1 MASANWEQ
9 SLAKII
15 SRTNGNL
22 QTMNSKYSGE
32 SLSTVDRSLGGGGGG
47 GHEGGTTGAHDR
59 WGQVRR
65 SVGPRVGGGGFGDGH
80 GQNHGQN
87 HGHGQNQNLPP
98 SSSDSKGFSSS
109 KGSSSTSSASMGVDS
124 SSLEA
129 GILRQVQRMLDDK
142 FVIVD
147 RSVDSLRQQ
156 LASVASDVS
165 RVSTEVSSLSRA
177 VAAQEAV
184 SESVRHDMNGRRPML
199 AKLESWVSDEDSW
212 RSTADSR
219 ISLTVNDVKQMDIRV
234 EALQTAVTNR
244 ASSTEMKL
252 ALDGAHLTATSA
264 VASALGPIQ
273 THLERELEG
282 VRRHVAALRVGRSK
296 DGIKDMSGEEV
307 EQVRNGGRG
316 KGLLLV
322 ASFVWELF
330 CFVSDASFPFTC
342 SGANLFPPFPSSLFL
357 FYLFCLCLCL
367 CLVLFSFSLPPP
379 PK

>member
-32 SLSTVDRSLGGGGGG
+32 STVDRSLGGGGGG

-65 SVGPRVGGGGFGDGH
+65 SVGVGGGGFGD
-80 GQNHGQN
+80 
-87 HGHGQNQNLPP
+87 GHGQNQNLPP

-109 KGSSSTSSASMGVDS
+109 KGSSSTSPRTSSASDS

-379 PK
+379 PNK